1 MPLPGLEDPAA
12 DAPTEPAP
20 IVGQGD
26 KPGLHVRMFGSA
38 QFFRLWIAQV
48 LSSIG
53 DWLGFFAIAALAAEV
68 AGERSSEAAIGLVMS
83 ARIVPGFFLGATSG
97 VFADRFDR
105 KKLMVGCNVG
115 RAAVLVCLPFVDTVV
130 GLVFA
135 SLLLECFTLLWTPA
149 KEASVPNLV
158 PPDHLT
164 TANSL
169 SVVAAY
175 GTMPL
180 SGAIF
185 SVLASVEK
193 AIGNISALDDFET
206 GQVAIAFYVNAAC
219 FLVAAV
225 MISRLQLPKHEK
237 RPRNGDRRI
246 DFGQAFHE
254 LKEGWSFIFINP
266 VVRAVNVGLATGLI
280 GGGMLVP
287 LGPVF
292 SAEVL
297 DAGAAGFGILIF
309 ALGTGVA
316 VGVVMLSVFQ
326 RHIPKPQVFAGS
338 VFGAGIA
345 LIIAA
350 SMSAL
355 GLAALFV
362 GVLGVGAGSVYVLGF
377 TLLHE
382 NVDDELRGRIFTAL
396 YTLVRFCV
404 LLAFAVGPFLSGL
417 LGRVFPDE
425 ISVAGL
431 SIATP
436 GVRLTLWLAGLIIV
450 GAGFLATVSLRSA
463 ATIEP
468 SPRTASALDEL
479 LLQEGAELVSG
490 VTGPFTEVRRS
501 HRTEDGRPG
510 AELVALDLDAE
521 SEAEPDADEGE

>member
-1 MPLPGLEDPAA
+1 M
-12 DAPTEPAP
+12 
-20 IVGQGD
+20 
-26 KPGLHVRMFGSA
+26 
-38 QFFRLWIAQV
+38 
-48 LSSIG
+48 
-53 DWLGFFAIAALAAEV
+53 
-68 AGERSSEAAIGLVMS
+68 
-83 ARIVPGFFLGATSG
+83 
-97 VFADRFDR
+97 
-105 KKLMVGCNVG
+105 
-115 RAAVLVCLPFVDTVV
+115 LVCLPFVDTVF

-169 SVVAAY
+169 SLVAAY

-180 SGAIF
+180 AGAIF
-185 SVLASVEK
+185 SVLASVSK
-193 AIGNISALDDFET
+193 AIGEIDALDDFEHQPGGHRVLRRT
-206 GQVAIAFYVNAAC
+206 PPR

-237 RPRNGDRRI
+237 RPTNGDRRI

-316 VGVVMLSVFQ
+316 VGVVLLSVFQ

-338 VFGAGIA
+338 VFGAGVV
-345 LIIAA
+345 AA
-350 SMSAL
+350 SSPRPCRRSGSRRCSSACS
-355 GLAALFV
+355 ACAP
-362 GVLGVGAGSVYVLGF
+362 ARCTCSASRCC
-377 TLLHE
+377 T
-382 NVDDELRGRIFTAL
+382 RTWTTSCAGRIFSAL

-417 LGRVFPDE
+417 LDRLSEQPLRRRDHRRRRVDRRARRAAHAVARRADHRGRRRPRHR
-425 ISVAGL
+425 VA
-431 SIATP
+431 ARRP
-436 GVRLTLWLAGLIIV
+436 PRVAP
-450 GAGFLATVSLRSA
+450 A
-463 ATIEP
+463 
-468 SPRTASALDEL
+468 PRTTSALDEL

-490 VTGPFTEVRRS
+490 MTGPFTEVRRS
-501 HRTEDGRPG
+501 HEQDEARPPG
-510 AELVALDLDAE
+510 LAPAPD
-521 SEAEPDADEGE
+521 PDADDDG

>member
-1 MPLPGLEDPAA
+1 MPLPGLEDLAA

-20 IVGQGD
+20 ALGQGD

-38 QFFRLWIAQV
+38 QFFHLWLSQV

-53 DWLGFFAIAALAAEV
+53 DWLGFFAIAALAARV
-68 AGERSSEAAIGLVMS
+68 AEESSPEAAIGLVMS

-97 VFADRFDR
+97 VVADRFDR
-105 KKLMVGCNVG
+105 KKLMVGCNIG
-115 RAAVLVCLPFVDTVV
+115 RAAVLMCLPFVDTVV
-130 GLVFA
+130 GLVIA

-169 SVVAAY
+169 SLVAAY

-180 SGAIF
+180 AGAIF
-185 SVLASVEK
+185 SVLASVSK
-193 AIGNISALDDFET
+193 AIGEIDALDYFQTD
-206 GQVAIAFYVNAAC
+206 QVAIAFYVNAAA
-219 FLVAAV
+219 FVVAAV
-225 MISRLQLPKHEK
+225 MISRLKLPKHEK
-237 RPRNGDRRI
+237 RPKNGDRRI

-316 VGVVMLSVFQ
+316 VGVVVLSVFQ
-326 RHIPKPQVFAGS
+326 RHIPKPQVFAWS
-338 VFGAGIA
+338 VFGAGIS

-350 SMSAL
+350 SMSSL
-355 GLAALFV
+355 GLASLFV

-382 NVDDELRGRIFTAL
+382 NVDDDLRGRIFSAL

-417 LGRVFPDE
+417 LGKLSEDLFGGE
-425 ISVAGL
+425 ITVAGI
-431 SIATP
+431 SIYVP

-450 GAGFLATVSLRSA
+450 GAGVLATVSLRSSA
-463 ATIEP
+463 AVAPT
-468 SPRTASALDEL
+468 PRTASALDEL

-490 VTGPFTEVRRS
+490 MTGPFTEVRRS
-501 HRTEDGRPG
+501 HEHEEGRPAG
-510 AELVALDLDAE
+510 PAPRR
-521 SEAEPDADEGE
+521 EPSADDPE

>member
-1 MPLPGLEDPAA
+1 MPLPGLEGLVA
-12 DAPTEPAP
+12 DAPTEPSP
-20 IVGQGD
+20 VVTGDD
-26 KPGLHVRMFGSA
+26 KPGLHVRMFGSS
-38 QFFRLWIAQV
+38 QFFRLWLSQV

-53 DWLGFFAIAALAAEV
+53 DWLGFFAIAALAARV
-68 AGERSSEAAIGLVMS
+68 AEESSPEAAIGLVMS

-97 VFADRFDR
+97 VVADRFDR
-105 KKLMVGCNVG
+105 KKLMVGCNIG
-115 RAAVLVCLPFVDTVV
+115 RAVVLVSLPFVDTVF

-169 SVVAAY
+169 SLVAAY

-180 SGAIF
+180 AGAIF
-185 SVLASVEK
+185 SVLASAEK
-193 AIGNISALDDFET
+193 ALGKIEALDDIST
-206 GQVAIAFYVNAAC
+206 NQVTLAFYVNAAA

-225 MISRLQLPKHEK
+225 MISRLQLPRHEK
-237 RPRNGDRRI
+237 RPKSGDRRL
-246 DFGQAFHE
+246 DVGQAFHE

-292 SAEVL
+292 SAEIL
-297 DAGAAGFGILIF
+297 RAGPAGFGILIF

-326 RHIPKPQVFAGS
+326 RHIPKPQVFAWS
-338 VFGAGIA
+338 VFGAGIS

-350 SMSAL
+350 SMSSL

-382 NVDDELRGRIFTAL
+382 NVDDELRGRIFSAL

-404 LLAFAVGPFLSGL
+404 LVAFAVGPFLSGL
-417 LGRVFPDE
+417 LSGLFPEE
-425 ISVAGL
+425 ITVAGL

-450 GAGFLATVSLRSA
+450 GAGVLATVSLRSA
-463 ATIEP
+463 AAGP
-468 SPRTASALDEL
+468 LAPRASTALDEL

-490 VTGPFTEVRRS
+490 MAGPFNEVRRS
-501 HRTEDGRPG
+501 HEQEDGRVTGP
-510 AELVALDLDAE
+510 APAPHPSADDA
-521 SEAEPDADEGE
+521 